1 MNTTFLFSLTLILF
15 SCANPSGKENSGQSN
30 PQETQAVDVSG
41 TTIVTRF
48 SPPEGY
54 QRIEA
59 DSNSFAFYLRYLP
72 LKPAGTKVKYYDGR
86 TKYNS
91 HVAAAVIDIPV
102 GNKDLQQCAD
112 AVIRLRAEY
121 LRNSDRED
129 EIVFNFTNGT
139 PASWPKWEE
148 GYRCYVDGN
157 NVDWRKTRDRSDSY
171 ENFGAYLE
179 TVFMY
184 AGSLSLEKELDEGK
198 ISEIKPGD
206 VFIIGGSPG
215 HAVIVVDV
223 AVNTEGKRIFML
235 AQSYMPAQDIHVL
248 INPVDREMSPWY
260 YLNGGEELDTPEW
273 DFAPGS
279 LRKF

>member
-1 MNTTFLFSLTLILF
+1 MLKIIPFILF
-15 SCANPSGKENSGQSN
+15 VSCTGVHS
-30 PQETQAVDVSG
+30 PQESG
-41 TTIVTRF
+41 LADMTSPIVNSNTIASRF

-59 DSNSFAFYLRYLP
+59 DSNSFAFYLRHLP
-72 LKPAGTKVKYYDGR
+72 LKPVGTKVKYYDGR

-91 HVAAAVIDIPV
+91 HVAAAVIDVPV

-121 LRNSDRED
+121 LRNAGRKD

-184 AGSLSLEKELDEGK
+184 ASSISLEKELAPASLNN
-198 ISEIKPGD
+198 IMPGN
-206 VFIIGGSPG
+206 VFIVGGSPG

-223 AVNTEGKRIFML
+223 AENPEGKRVFML

-248 INPVDREMSPWY
+248 INPVDSKMSPWY
-260 YLNGGEELDTPEW
+260 YLNDGEELDTPEW
-273 DFAPGS
+273 NFASGS